1 MMNKWGVLCLL
12 PLAFACNKPNNSGN
26 NGNVTS
32 KNKLTKAN
40 LTGAK
45 SLFIAQS
52 KGRGGESQNTSKLYK
67 LVEENG
73 TYKHVEVSF
82 TDELGEVISSNISV
96 SQIFNLEKDFI
107 LLVLDNSSTGGN
119 LLLVNKTTGDIFAV
133 PGYYSLYSFDAQPI
147 KTIPGVPVIYLR
159 ADFDVARIDY
169 TNPGNPTVEKILS
182 NKGIISGGENV
193 QEFEV
198 DKHGNIFYMLNRL
211 AGVSWKTGGSMS
223 INYDSGLKM
232 ARSLDEELFF
242 INVRDTTTTFITHPE
257 WLVTNPSDEQSV
269 TETAK
274 GKAAD
279 FILVD
284 GKNKRLDVK
293 KKITLCEN
301 TAAYHYET
309 INSEHMQIPHCQY
322 PWIKDRSYKS
332 INIKSKNAIILY
344 NISTSEYTKISAFPL
359 FRRTDYNEYILEEI
373 PTKDFDFSYD
383 YNVEYYEVI
392 DDENGLIWQVT
403 KNNITL
409 YLFDVENKRLIKRTS
424 PVQTSLT
431 RAYQATSIGD
441 KKIQVTG
448 LLSDKDARVIIEIDE
463 NLNQK
468 VISEI
473 ELNAEIVNLIKLN

>member
-1 MMNKWGVLCLL
+1 
-12 PLAFACNKPNNSGN
+12 
-26 NGNVTS
+26 
-32 KNKLTKAN
+32 
-40 LTGAK
+40 
-45 SLFIAQS
+45 
-52 KGRGGESQNTSKLYK
+52 
-67 LVEENG
+67 
-73 TYKHVEVSF
+73 
-82 TDELGEVISSNISV
+82 
-96 SQIFNLEKDFI
+96 
-107 LLVLDNSSTGGN
+107 
-119 LLLVNKTTGDIFAV
+119 
-133 PGYYSLYSFDAQPI
+133 
-147 KTIPGVPVIYLR
+147 
-159 ADFDVARIDY
+159 
-169 TNPGNPTVEKILS
+169 
-182 NKGIISGGENV
+182 
-193 QEFEV
+193 
-198 DKHGNIFYMLNRL
+198 
-211 AGVSWKTGGSMS
+211 
-223 INYDSGLKM
+223 
-232 ARSLDEELFF
+232 
-242 INVRDTTTTFITHPE
+242 
-257 WLVTNPSDEQSV
+257 
-269 TETAK
+269 
-274 GKAAD
+274 
-279 FILVD
+279 
-284 GKNKRLDVK
+284 
-293 KKITLCEN
+293 
-301 TAAYHYET
+301 
-309 INSEHMQIPHCQY
+309 MQIPHCQY